1 MPGTVTNKAAMTDRR
16 SLSII
21 GYVLSGVAAVVIWVG
36 IFVVQAHLTGDY
48 IIDDSRPVVSNS
60 LPTIGR

>member
-1 MPGTVTNKAAMTDRR
+1 MPETVTNKAAMADRR

-21 GYVLSGVAAVVIWVG
+21 GYVLSGVAAVVIGVG

-48 IIDDSRPVVSNS
+48 IIDDPRPVVSNS

>member
-1 MPGTVTNKAAMTDRR
+1 MPATVTNKAAMADRR

-21 GYVLSGVAAVVIWVG
+21 GYVLSGVAAVVIGVG

-48 IIDDSRPVVSNS
+48 IIDDPRPVVSSS